1 MRNLRQYSFE
11 SICKENADLSLDD
24 GRYIIFLNTTSSAKV
39 SNKDMEAFFKYLNGG
54 ISTIGSG
61 KNSGSA
67 FVKMIDNYV
76 VNINGNEDWRQGYM
90 KYELNLIEQY
100 KDGKKE
106 GFSEGLSQGLSQGQ
120 EEATTRIV
128 KEMVRDG
135 VPREKISQYASIS
148 IEQVTAILKRL

>member
-1 MRNLRQYSFE
+1 
-11 SICKENADLSLDD
+11 
-24 GRYIIFLNTTSSAKV
+24 
-39 SNKDMEAFFKYLNGG
+39 MEAFFKYLNGG

>member
-76 VNINGNEDWRQGYM
+76 VNINGNED
-90 KYELNLIEQY
+90 
-100 KDGKKE
+100 
-106 GFSEGLSQGLSQGQ
+106 
-120 EEATTRIV
+120 
-128 KEMVRDG
+128 
-135 VPREKISQYASIS
+135 
-148 IEQVTAILKRL
+148 

>member
-1 MRNLRQYSFE
+1 
-11 SICKENADLSLDD
+11 
-24 GRYIIFLNTTSSAKV
+24 
-39 SNKDMEAFFKYLNGG
+39 MEAFFKYLNGG

-106 GFSEGLSQGLSQGQ
+106 GFSEGLSLGLSQGRI
-120 EEATTRIV
+120 EEKARIV
-128 KEMVRDG
+128 KQMHASDIPENVIA
-135 VPREKISQYASIS
+135 KCASIS
-148 IEQVTAILKRL
+148 VEQVKSILQG